1 MKKLY
6 SLFATIVMSAVAFA
20 QTTYLWDGS
29 SVNPISGI
37 NANISSVAFAA
48 TQGNNNG
55 TTTLITT
62 SSVSSGYTGASGSSN
77 FGAAAFKEALST
89 ATSTYFS
96 VTVTPVAGNKVTLNS
111 LSFGSRGTSTGP
123 GKITVY
129 SSIDN
134 YATAI
139 GTANVNNNS
148 TWALSNITFSGANLV
163 GAESAPVTLRIY
175 GSDSAGAGTPSLGTA
190 NWRIDDISLTVTS
203 STASLAVID
212 AKNEKSGN
220 FVKNS
225 LIKNNEIIFGSDV
238 KDVKIFNM
246 FGQLVKETAVKQNE
260 AVSIAELAEGNYI
273 VTGTVNHQPV
283 SQKVL
288 KD

>member
-6 SLFATIVMSAVAFA
+6 SLFATVVVSAFAFA
-20 QTTYLWDGS
+20 QTTYTWDCT
-29 SVNPISGI
+29 SVNPISGT
-37 NANISSVAFAA
+37 NANISSVAFAT

-55 TTTLITT
+55 TTSLIAT
-62 SSVSSGYTGASGSSN
+62 SSASSGYTGASGSSN
-77 FGAAAFKEALST
+77 FGAAAYKEALSA

-111 LSFGSRGTSTGP
+111 LNFGSRGTSTGP

-134 YATAI
+134 YTTAI
-139 GTANVNNNS
+139 GSANVINNS
-148 TWALSNITFSGANLV
+148 IWALNSITFAGANLV

-175 GSDSAGAGTPSLGTA
+175 GSDSPGTGTPSAGTA
-190 NWRIDDISLTVTS
+190 NWRIDDISLIVTS

-212 AKNEKSGN
+212 AKNIKSGS

-225 LIKNNEIIFGSDV
+225 FIKNNEIVFGSDV
-238 KDVKIFNM
+238 KDVKVFNM
-246 FGQLVKETAVKQNE
+246 FGQLVKEGSVKQNGT
-260 AVSIAELAEGNYI
+260 VSVAELAKGNYI
-273 VTGTVNHQPV
+273 VTGTVNNQPV

>member
-246 FGQLVKETAVKQNE
+246 FGQLVKETSVKQNE
-260 AVSIAELAEGNYI
+260 SVSVAELAKGNYI

>member
-96 VTVTPVAGNKVTLNS
+96 ITVTPVAGNKVTLNS

-260 AVSIAELAEGNYI
+260 AVSIAELAKGNYI

>member
-246 FGQLVKETAVKQNE
+246 FGQLVKETAVKPNE
-260 AVSIAELAEGNYI
+260 AVSIAELAKGNYI

>member
-134 YATAI
+134 YVTAI

-260 AVSIAELAEGNYI
+260 AVSIAELAKGNYI

>member
-6 SLFATIVMSAVAFA
+6 SLFATVLVSAVAFA
-20 QTTYLWDGS
+20 QTTYVWDCT
-29 SVNPISGI
+29 SVNPISGT

-55 TTTLITT
+55 TTALIAT
-62 SSVSSGYTGASGSSN
+62 SSASSGYTGASGSSN
-77 FGAAAFKEALST
+77 FGAAAYKEALSV

-111 LSFGSRGTSTGP
+111 LSLGSRGTSTGP

-134 YATAI
+134 YTTAI

-148 TWALSNITFSGANLV
+148 TWALTSISFSGTNLV
-163 GAESAPVTLRIY
+163 GDESAPVTLRIY
-175 GSDSAGAGTPSLGTA
+175 GSDSPGTGTPSAGTA
-190 NWRIDDISLTVTS
+190 NWRIDDISLMVTS

-212 AKNEKSGN
+212 AKNKKAGS

-225 LIKNNEIIFGSDV
+225 FVQNNEIVFGSDV
-238 KDVKIFNM
+238 KDVKVFNM
-246 FGQLVKETAVKQNE
+246 FGQLVKEGSVKQNGT
-260 AVSIAELAEGNYI
+260 VNVAELAKGNYI
-273 VTGTVNHQPV
+273 VTGTVNNQPV

>member
-260 AVSIAELAEGNYI
+260 AVSIAELAKGNYI
-273 VTGTVNHQPV
+273 VTGIVNHQPV

>member
-1 MKKLY
+1 MKKFY
-6 SLFATIVMSAVAFA
+6 SLFATVMMGAVAFA

-29 SVNPISGI
+29 SVNPISGT

-55 TTTLITT
+55 TTNLITT
-62 SSVSSGYTGASGSSN
+62 TSVSSGYTGASGSSN
-77 FGAAAFKEALST
+77 FGAAAFKDALST
-89 ATSTYFS
+89 AASTYFS

-111 LSFGSRGTSTGP
+111 LNLGSRGTSTGP

-139 GTANVNNNS
+139 GTVNVNNNS
-148 TWALSNITFSGANLV
+148 TWTLNSITFAGANLV

-175 GSDSAGAGTPSLGTA
+175 GSDSPGTGTPSLGTA
-190 NWRIDDISLTVTS
+190 NWRIDDISLVVTS

-212 AKNEKSGN
+212 AKNTKSGN

-225 LIKNNEIIFGSDV
+225 FVKSDEIVFGSDV
-238 KDVKIFNM
+238 KDVKVFNM
-246 FGQLVKETAVKQNE
+246 SGQLVKEGSVKQNGT
-260 AVSIAELAEGNYI
+260 VNIAELAKGNYI
-273 VTGTVNHQPV
+273 ITGTVNNQPV